1 MSRWIHLFNRRK
13 RMMQDLDQDIRD
25 FIERETQDN
34 IERGMPPEEARYAAL
49 RKFGNVTRVKEE
61 AGEVWSFVGLEQLW
75 QDIRFGLR
83 MLAKSP
89 GFTTVAVLTLA
100 LGIGANTAIF
110 SLINTLT
117 LRALPVRN
125 PEQLVAIA
133 TVSPDAANGKDPLS
147 LPMFEEI
154 VKHQQV
160 FSSLFAWSGSGMID
174 YEANGVKYAASVDT
188 VSGDYFL
195 TLGVHPIVGRLLGP
209 SDVGLESGSSA
220 PVAVISYACWQRR
233 YNSDP
238 AVVGKRIRVN
248 DHPLTIIGVAP
259 KGFTGLLIEAG
270 PDAFLPIGFSGATTF
285 RQPES
290 LPLNVVARLKMGVS
304 LEKARADLASLWP
317 GIQAAT
323 VPPNYQGERRA
334 RFFARRIDVESMAT
348 GISYLRRK
356 FRYELE
362 VLMGVVGLVLLI
374 CCLNLANL
382 TLARAVAREHEI
394 GIRTA
399 LGASGWR
406 LVRQLITEGVMLSGA
421 GALLGLAF
429 AFWTSRMLANT
440 MWTGYVPL
448 DLDPTPDLRVLI
460 FTTGV
465 AGLTTLLFGLVPA
478 WLVARTNPAGILQR
492 SARMVRSSGGRFNRA
507 LVAAQVGLSLILV
520 VGATLLVRSLEKLRS
535 TDPGY
540 RREGVMVIQLFTQA
554 GRDKIPDRVAYYREL
569 ADKLSQLPGVESV
582 SYSHMGPVLSY
593 EYKVPVS
600 VASSSLAP
608 VDAVEDWVGPGFFR
622 LIGMRVLE
630 GREFTWRDD
639 ERAPRIAVISESLAR
654 RFSPGTSLLGR
665 KIHISSDA
673 DHGDFEIVGVVNSAS
688 LWKVQSPKPMAFYLA
703 LMQDPHQNF
712 PLVDLR
718 IAGNPHA
725 LSVSVRRTIESLGHH
740 FPLRTQTVEE
750 RADMDL
756 NMDRMVAFL
765 AAFFAGLALL
775 LASIGL
781 YGLISYAVSRRT
793 AEIGVRRALGAQR
806 RDILWM
812 VTREAVSLVGVGV
825 TLGLAGALL
834 ATRLISSMLFG
845 LKPTDPLS
853 FSVATLLLIGVA
865 LLAGFL
871 PARRAANIDPMVALR
886 YE

>member
-1 MSRWIHLFNRRK
+1 MRWYQRFFRRGVTEKQLDAELHFHLEQRTADLVATGMAAGEARRQA
-13 RMMQDLDQDIRD
+13 RLEFGGLDQ
-25 FIERETQDN
+25 
-34 IERGMPPEEARYAAL
+34 
-49 RKFGNVTRVKEE
+49 VKEE
-61 AGEVWSFVGLEQLW
+61 CRDVGAAHVLESLA
-75 QDIRFGLR
+75 QDVRYGLR
-83 MLAKSP
+83 QLRRSP
-89 GFTTVAVLTLA
+89 GFTAVAVLTLA
-100 LGIGANTAIF
+100 LGIGANTAVF
-110 SLINTLT
+110 SLINALI
-117 LRALPVRN
+117 LRTLPVRN

-133 TVSPDAANGKDPLS
+133 TVPPDAANGKDRLS
-147 LPMFEEI
+147 LSMFEEI

-160 FSSLFAWSGSGMID
+160 FSSLFAWSGGGMID
-174 YEANGVKYAASVDT
+174 YEVNGVKYAASVDT
-188 VSGDYFL
+188 VSGDYFP
-195 TLGVHPIVGRLLGP
+195 TLGVHPFVGRLLGP

-259 KGFTGLLIEAG
+259 KGFIGLDIEAG
-270 PDAFLPIGFSGATTF
+270 PDAFLPIGFSGATSF
-285 RQPES
+285 RQPET
-290 LPLNVVARLKMGVS
+290 LAFDVVARLKSGVS
-304 LEKARADLASLWP
+304 LEKARADLESLWP
-317 GIQAAT
+317 GIQTAT
-323 VPPNYQGERRA
+323 VPPSYQGERRA
-334 RFFARRIDVESMAT
+334 RFFTRNINVESMAT
-348 GISYLRRK
+348 GSSYLRRD
-356 FRYELE
+356 FGFQLE

-374 CCLNLANL
+374 SCLNLTNL
-382 TLARAVAREHEI
+382 SLARAVAREHEI

-421 GALLGLAF
+421 GVLLGLAF
-429 AFWTSRMLANT
+429 AFWTSRVLVNT
-440 MWTGYVPL
+440 MWTGYIPL
-448 DLDPTPDLRVLI
+448 DLDPTPDLRVLV
-460 FTTGV
+460 FTIGV
-465 AGLTTLLFGLVPA
+465 AGLTTLLFGLAPA
-478 WLVARTNPAGILQR
+478 WLVAWTNPAAVLQK
-492 SARMVRSSGGRFNRA
+492 SARRVRSSGGRFNRG
-507 LVAAQVGLSLILV
+507 LVIAQVGLSLILV

-540 RREGVMVIQLFTQA
+540 RREGVMVIQLFPQA
-554 GRDKIPDRVAYYREL
+554 GREKIPDRVAYYREL

-600 VASSSLAP
+600 VASSSLAS
-608 VDAVEDWVGPGFFR
+608 VEAVEDWVGPGFFR

-639 ERAPRIAVISESLAR
+639 QRAPRVAVVSESLAR
-654 RFSPGTSLLGR
+654 RLSPGTTPIGR
-665 KIHISSDA
+665 KIHISSDPV
-673 DHGDFEIVGVVNSAS
+673 GEEIEIVGVVNSAS

-703 LMQDPHQNF
+703 LIQDPTQNY

-725 LSVSVRRTIESLGHH
+725 LAGSVRRTLESLGRH
-740 FPLRTQTVEE
+740 FPLRTQTLEE

-756 NMDRMVAFL
+756 NMDRTVATL

-781 YGLISYAVSRRT
+781 YGLISYGVSRRT
-793 AEIGVRRALGAQR
+793 AELGIRRALGAQQS
-806 RDILWM
+806 DILWM
-812 VTREAVSLVGVGV
+812 VAREAVFLVGLGV
-825 TLGLAGALL
+825 TIGLSGALV

-845 LKPTDPLS
+845 LEPTDPPS
-853 FSVATLLLIGVA
+853 FGVATLLLIGVA

-871 PARRAANIDPMVALR
+871 PARRATKVDPMGALR